1 MAQPGKRNVDP
12 GALTQV
18 ARTIQLVW
26 RLLADPR
33 VPVLPKLIIPLVV
46 VYVVSPVDLIPDVIP
61 ILGQMDDLAV
71 IFLGIRFFIEMCPA
85 DIVMEHRRAIAGPA
99 GEVHDEYVDG
109 TYRVVDDD
117 GKKG

>member
-1 MAQPGKRNVDP
+1 MAQQVKQNLDP

-18 ARTIQLVW
+18 ARTFQLVW

-46 VYVVSPVDLIPDVIP
+46 VYVVSPIDLIPDPIP

-71 IFLGIRFFIEMCPA
+71 IFFGIRFFIELCPP
-85 DIVMEHRRAIAGPA
+85 DIVMEHRRAIAGTA
-99 GEVHDEYVDG
+99 GDANDEYVEG

-117 GKKG
+117 KK